1 MAKTLRDR
9 YGSAKEIAG
18 STANNKASL
27 ANKAAKQAAA
37 MSNNSKMTQALLG
50 AQAANDAVSSGF
62 DEGLDKGANMAAQ
75 VASEEA
81 RAKEREQNQ
90 KQFEATQKFQAE
102 QAEKRGYYIETTKTL
117 KKISKQISYDDSLMK
132 IIKGDNIKSIDNI
145 VNAQFKS
152 DGANRTKRKS
162 RTK

>member
-27 ANKAAKQAAA
+27 ANRLAKQAAA
-37 MSNNSKMTQALLG
+37 LNNSSKMTQAILG

-62 DEGLDKGANMAAQ
+62 DEGIDKGANMAAQ

-81 RAKEREQNQ
+81 RDKDREQNQ
-90 KQFEATQKFQAE
+90 KQFEASQAQTVSENEKNRKFQKKE
-102 QAEKRGYYIETTKTL
+102 NEKQRRSDL
-117 KKISKQISYDDSLMK
+117 
-132 IIKGDNIKSIDNI
+132 
-145 VNAQFKS
+145 VNAAVSAAFK
-152 DGANRTKRKS
+152 GFGW
-162 RTK
+162 

>member
-18 STANNKASL
+18 QTANNRASI
-27 ANKAAKQAAA
+27 AGKMAKQAAA

-62 DEGLDKGANMAAQ
+62 DEGLDRGANLAAQ

-90 KQFEATQKFQAE
+90 KQFEATQKLQRE
-102 QAEKRGYYIETTKTL
+102 EAEKDRQFQRDE
-117 KKISKQISYDDSLMK
+117 KKKDRTW
-132 IIKGDNIKSIDNI
+132 NILGAAFSSF
-145 VNAQFKS
+145 FK
-152 DGANRTKRKS
+152 
-162 RTK
+162 